1 LREWTGELTN
11 SRTDRSAKAG
21 IESVSTRLHS
31 TPGLTGIT
39 KVSRR
44 LKGVGQESLLR
55 TIVTGGE
62 WCVVPEWWSKWRH
75 GTWLT
80 WSHSW
85 VGGISR
91 VDGKISERVANWH
104 QMRWQNV
111 GHWQVGWRLSRSDG
125 RDERL
130 NQVSGSLLELS
141 KGMEARFRFSLYGK
155 VVGEVRVREPI
166 VHLGSEV
173 RSWTLAVHQT
183 RVDRAYPALGPEDLG
198 RTT

>member
-1 LREWTGELTN
+1 
-11 SRTDRSAKAG
+11 
-21 IESVSTRLHS
+21 
-31 TPGLTGIT
+31 
-39 KVSRR
+39 
-44 LKGVGQESLLR
+44 
-55 TIVTGGE
+55 VTGGE
-62 WCVVPEWWSKWRH
+62 WCVVPEGGSEWRH

-91 VDGKISERVANWH
+91 VDGKISERVADRH
-104 QMRWQNV
+104 QVRWQDV
-111 GHWQVGWRLSRSDG
+111 GHWQVRWRLSRSDG

-166 VHLGSEV
+166 VHLRPEIRTWES
-173 RSWTLAVHQT
+173 AVYIIRLGQT
-183 RVDRAYPALGPEDLG
+183 YPALDLVDLG